1 MNDFHFQQTPKKQ
14 KQGSKASEEGQRKTR
29 IEKEMNDYYNGTSKH
44 QRRTTTTATTMRQQ
58 QQRNSNKI

>member
-1 MNDFHFQQTPKKQ
+1 MNDFQFQQTPNKQ
-14 KQGSKASEEGQRKTR
+14 KQGSKTSEEGQRNTK
-29 IEKEMNDYYNGTSKH
+29 IEKIMNDYYNGTSKH